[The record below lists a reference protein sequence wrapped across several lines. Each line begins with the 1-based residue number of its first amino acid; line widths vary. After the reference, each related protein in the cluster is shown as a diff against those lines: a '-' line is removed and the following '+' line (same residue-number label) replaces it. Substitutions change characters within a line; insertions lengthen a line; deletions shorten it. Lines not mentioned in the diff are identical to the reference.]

1 MAYFERRV
9 EAGRVTEIY
18 RYQRPNRKK
27 EKQIREPKTKP
38 TPQRMAAINEM
49 MAEQKLRWLIN
60 ANFMAND
67 FYLTL
72 TYKKAQRPDP
82 QEAKDHLRKFMRDV
96 RRIFKK
102 QGKVCKYITVT
113 EYKKNAIHHHIVL
126 SACDM
131 GALNALWGK
140 AESHG
145 HIHMTPLDNTGQY
158 AELAHY
164 LIKETAKTFR
174 EKTGASLKRWNESR
188 NLIHPEPKVKKISAK
203 KFRETPEAD
212 PGTYLEPDSLVRQ
225 CWCQDIPFV
234 GGLEYVRYT
243 MIKPLGWKEALQ
255 QEKVHEAPAA
265 RKKRP
270 PKGRGKNAK

>member
-27 EKQIREPKTKP
+27 GKQIREPKTKP
-38 TPQRMAAINEM
+38 TPQGMAAINEM

-60 ANFMAND
+60 ANFIAND
-67 FYLTL
+67 FHLTL
-72 TYKKAQRPDP
+72 TYKATQRPTP
-82 QEAKDHLRKFMRDV
+82 QEAKEHLRKFMRDV

-102 QGKVCKYITVT
+102 DEKICKYITVT
-113 EYKKNAIHHHIVL
+113 EYKAVAIHHHVIL
-126 SACDM
+126 SACNL
-131 GALNALWGK
+131 GELNALWGK
-140 AESHG
+140 VESHG
-145 HIHMTPLDNTGQY
+145 HIRLVLLDNTGQY
-158 AELAHY
+158 ADLANY
-164 LIKETAKTFR
+164 LIKQTTKTFR

-243 MIKPLGWKEALQ
+243 MIRPLGWKEALQ
-255 QEKVHEAPAA
+255 QEKVYEAPAA

>member
-38 TPQRMAAINEM
+38 TPQRMAAINEE
-49 MAEQKLRWLIN
+49 MAEEKLRWKLN
-60 ANFMAND
+60 ANFIAND
-67 FYLTL
+67 LHLVL
-72 TYKKAQRPDP
+72 TYKQKYRPDP
-82 QEAKDHLRKFMRDV
+82 QEAKIHLEKFMRGV

-102 QGKVCKYITVT
+102 DGKICKYITVT
-113 EYKKNAIHHHIVL
+113 EYKATAIHHHIVL

-140 AESHG
+140 MEGHG
-145 HIHMTPLDNTGQY
+145 HVHMTPLDNTGQY
-158 AELAHY
+158 GQLAHY
-164 LIKETAKTFR
+164 LIKETAKSFR

-212 PGTYLEPDSLVRQ
+212 PGTYIEPDSLVRQ
-225 CWCQDIPFV
+225 CWNQDIPFV

-243 MIKPLGWKEALQ
+243 MIRPLGWNAALQ
-255 QEKVHEAPAA
+255 QRKTHEAPAA

-270 PKGRGKNAK
+270 SKGRGKNVK